1 MPNITIATDVI
12 CGFPTETIS
21 DFALTL
27 ALVQQYKFPSLF
39 INQFYPRPGTPAA
52 RLKRLPTQEVKR
64 RSRELTALFHSYQPY
79 HYRLGQTMDI
89 LVTELSHDRR
99 FLVGHNKSYEQVRQ
113 VTWDLWESRWTHG
126 SHVGSTW
133 DPFGQLQVLV
143 EKDGGLLGKCIT
155 VQVFEVGKHFMKGRV
170 FNDGETCIV
179 WPRPQEAGLNTWERG
194 DLRWLWVGILV
205 TILSILLFRP
215 PQTHL
220 M

>member
-1 MPNITIATDVI
+1 MGVMW
-12 CGFPTETIS
+12 G
-21 DFALTL
+21 
-27 ALVQQYKFPSLF
+27 
-39 INQFYPRPGTPAA
+39 PRGTC
-52 RLKRLPTQEVKR
+52 
-64 RSRELTALFHSYQPY
+64 
-79 HYRLGQTMDI
+79 
-89 LVTELSHDRR
+89 
-99 FLVGHNKSYEQVRQ
+99 
-113 VTWDLWESRWTHG
+113 G

-133 DPFGQLQVLV
+133 DPLGQLQVLV
-143 EKDGGLLGKCIT
+143 EKDERLLGKCIT